1 MVYLLLIPVLYAY
14 QSVAAR
20 HIQRVNLNLYAVGGF
35 TYLFSALIYA
45 VPFALQP
52 TPMQPLIL
60 RGGLALGVLYA
71 ATYLLFVPTLA
82 DRGVSVMAAMCQLS
96 ALLPMLASLTI
107 WHEHPTPVRLS
118 GALLCLI
125 AMPMLGLDKGIT
137 DTQLTVRKGLIFAG
151 MIVFNGGVLLTLKW
165 FDEQHA
171 GEQFTGFMLTTFIVA
186 TMVMALL
193 WPAYQGRLNRGVL
206 SWGAALSLC
215 YAGASLMIVMAL
227 RTYEGAVVFPFAE
240 ATAVALTVAFAAF
253 AWREIPGKVGLAG
266 IAIVTVAA
274 VLINL

>member
-1 MVYLLLIPVLYAY
+1 MVYLLLLPVLYAY

-45 VPFALQP
+45 VVFALQP
-52 TPMQPLIL
+52 TPVQPLIL
-60 RGGLALGVLYA
+60 HGGLALGVLYA
-71 ATYLLFVPTLA
+71 ATYLVFVPTLA

-96 ALLPMLASLTI
+96 ALIPMLASLAI
-107 WHEHPTPVRLS
+107 WHERPTPVRLS
-118 GALLCLI
+118 GAILCLI

-137 DTQLTVRKGLIFAG
+137 DTQLTVRKVLIFAG
-151 MIVFNGGVLLTLKW
+151 MVVFNGGVLLTLKW
-165 FDEQHA
+165 FHEQRA
-171 GEQFTGFMLTTFIVA
+171 SEQFTGFMLVTFIVA
-186 TMVMALL
+186 TVVMALL
-193 WPAYQGRLNRGVL
+193 WPAYRGRITRSVL
-206 SWGAALSLC
+206 PWGAALSFC
-215 YAGASLMIVMAL
+215 YAGAALVLVMAL

-240 ATAVALTVAFAAF
+240 ATAVALTVGFAALV
-253 AWREIPGKVGLAG
+253 WREIPGKAGLAG